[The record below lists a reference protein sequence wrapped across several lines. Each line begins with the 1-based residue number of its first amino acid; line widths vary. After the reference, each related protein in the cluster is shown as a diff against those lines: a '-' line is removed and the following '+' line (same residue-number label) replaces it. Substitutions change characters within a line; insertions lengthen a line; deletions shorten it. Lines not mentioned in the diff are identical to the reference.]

1 MIEAFAAYIKTI
13 TALTIFS
20 ALTELLLPESRQ
32 RRYAQLILGIF
43 ILTAVLQP
51 LFQLMGEVPTVRTEW
66 EWTEEAW
73 KAWSTED
80 RGAVWDTYKKYTNE
94 G

>member
-1 MIEAFAAYIKTI
+1 MITALIAYIKTI

-43 ILTAVLQP
+43 VLMAVLHP
-51 LFQLMGEVPTVRTEW
+51 LFRLMGSAQQTERAVQTEW
-66 EWTEEAW
+66 EWRYSE
-73 KAWSTED
+73 KAWE
-80 RGAVWDTYKKYTNE
+80 WLDTYNDKKYE
-94 G
+94 

>member
-1 MIEAFAAYIKTI
+1 MIAAFAAYIKTI

-43 ILTAVLQP
+43 ILTAVLHP
-51 LFQLMGEVPTVRTEW
+51 LFRLMGEEAAVRTEW

-73 KAWSTED
+73 HAED
-80 RGAVWDTYKKYTNE
+80 WEMWDTYKKYTNE

>member
-1 MIEAFAAYIKTI
+1 MIAAFAAYIKTI

-43 ILTAVLQP
+43 ILTAVLHP
-51 LFQLMGEVPTVRTEW
+51 LFRLMGEDAAIAT

-73 KAWSTED
+73 QTEE
-80 RGAVWDTYKKYTNE
+80 RETWDTYKKYTNE

>member
-1 MIEAFAAYIKTI
+1 MITAFTAYIKTI

-20 ALTELLLPESRQ
+20 ALTELLLPDGRQ

-43 ILTAVLQP
+43 ILTAVLHP
-51 LFQLMGEVPTVRTEW
+51 FLQLMGKTEVPVMQTRQESRLKWEEW
-66 EWTEEAW
+66 ENWEW
-73 KAWSTED
+73 L
-80 RGAVWDTYKKYTNE
+80 DTYKYTNE

>member
-1 MIEAFAAYIKTI
+1 MITAFTAYIKTI

-20 ALTELLLPESRQ
+20 ALTELLLPDGRQ

-43 ILTAVLQP
+43 ILTAVLHP
-51 LFQLMGEVPTVRTEW
+51 FLQLMGKAEVPVMQTRQESPLKWKEW
-66 EWTEEAW
+66 ENWEW
-73 KAWSTED
+73 L
-80 RGAVWDTYKKYTNE
+80 DTYKYTNE

>member
-1 MIEAFAAYIKTI
+1 MIAAFMAYIKTI

-20 ALTELLLPESRQ
+20 ALTEMLLPESRQ
-32 RRYAQLILGIF
+32 RRYAQLILGLF

-51 LFQLMGEVPTVRTEW
+51 LFQLMGAQAAFEAVPRW
-66 EWTEEAW
+66 EQSEYP
-73 KAWSTED
+73 
-80 RGAVWDTYKKYTNE
+80 DTYKNMENTNE